1 MVNFEEIEFNHWK
14 PVSEDFLYE
23 NFVNDPVLT
32 KEEKK
37 LIEIDPQKI
46 HFVETPF
53 DRYYYK
59 EKFPLF
65 DDEVCEIL
73 EKCSIEKIKK
83 KNELPPIKE
92 EDEVAKPTKKSAVK
106 IEHKNFIVNFN

>member
-1 MVNFEEIEFNHWK
+1 MVNFEEIEFTHWK
-14 PVSEDFLYE
+14 PVSEGFLYE
-23 NFVNDPVLT
+23 YFVNDPVLT

-37 LIEIDPQKI
+37 LIEIDPQKV

-65 DDEVCEIL
+65 DDEVCQIL

-83 KNELPPIKE
+83 KNALPSIKE
-92 EDEVAKPTKKSAVK
+92 DHEIVKPTKKSAVK
-106 IEHKNFIVNFN
+106 IKHENFFVNFN